1 MARVLNALEI
11 HPGVM
16 RLLRGVPAAGGVTL
30 QLCASERFSGDLPET
45 EVLRRVFQRH
55 GMVGEKV
62 ASCLA
67 SGQVSVRDLELPFR
81 QTGKVRDALPFAIEP
96 LLPYPV
102 ERAVLDFYSLGGEGP
117 WRVRAVAVEQRVL
130 EIHLQRLEEAGV
142 SPSLVG
148 EEISALVTG
157 LTASGALAAEGCQA
171 VVVVEEGHALFLLVA
186 DGREALRR
194 VVRWT
199 AADDARA
206 PFGDLPDLL
215 HAAYVAATAGDGPA
229 PSRLVV
235 AGPGAADERLVAALG
250 ERLGLPPQVAR
261 LGLPSTATS
270 DGRQWTEEAFTA
282 YGLLLQAARR
292 IPFAVDFHRT
302 RSPWIRELHQLR
314 RHALGYGVAVALV
327 AVLAAAD
334 LFASFTA
341 HNRAY
346 EALREQLRVRFAQ
359 AMPEGTRVVNETAQ
373 VQGRIDDLAQRVAF
387 FEDLTRAGG
396 QPLYWLNLLS
406 EMVPP
411 DLDLMVKAL
420 TIDGKDIRLNGTVDD
435 FKEVERLKGVL
446 HTTPAFSTVEVRDAK
461 LSVDQQRVRFQLVLT
476 PAAGKRT

>member
-1 MARVLNALEI
+1 
-11 HPGVM
+11 
-16 RLLRGVPAAGGVTL
+16 
-30 QLCASERFSGDLPET
+30 
-45 EVLRRVFQRH
+45 
-55 GMVGEKV
+55 
-62 ASCLA
+62 
-67 SGQVSVRDLELPFR
+67 VSVRDLELPFR

-102 ERAVLDFYSLGGEGP
+102 ERAMLDFYALGGEGP
-117 WRVRAVAVEQRVL
+117 WRLRAVAVEQRVL

-171 VVVVEEGHALFLLVA
+171 VVVVEEGQALFLLVA

-199 AADDARA
+199 ATDDARA

-446 HTTPAFSTVEVRDAK
+446 HTTPAFATVEVRDAK